1 MENND
6 LYIPFIQHI
15 NESGTSKIEGTRENP
30 NFLYTSNGG
39 RAKSVIFH
47 TEEDGKL
54 YQYHKNSVN
63 MNDVNLYCMYR
74 KNKRANCRAEF
85 KIKPENDDLT
95 YKRKIN
101 GKTRYFCQTKSSKMI
116 KAAQIGKR
124 LSILAVMSKIVI
136 CSKCI

>member
-63 MNDVNLYCMYR
+63 MNDVNLYCRYR
-74 KNKRANCRAEF
+74 KNKKSQLSRGIQN
-85 KIKPENDDLT
+85 KTK
-95 YKRKIN
+95 KR
-101 GKTRYFCQTKSSKMI
+101 
-116 KAAQIGKR
+116 
-124 LSILAVMSKIVI
+124 
-136 CSKCI
+136 

>member
-1 MENND
+1 
-6 LYIPFIQHI
+6 
-15 NESGTSKIEGTRENP
+15 
-30 NFLYTSNGG
+30 
-39 RAKSVIFH
+39 
-47 TEEDGKL
+47 
-54 YQYHKNSVN
+54 
-63 MNDVNLYCMYR
+63 MYR

-124 LSILAVMSKIVI
+124 LSILAVMNIRNTAKTRCQKVI
-136 CSKCI
+136 NRN

>member
-54 YQYHKNSVN
+54 I
-63 MNDVNLYCMYR
+63 LYVSQKQKSQLSR
-74 KNKRANCRAEF
+74 GIQNKT
-85 KIKPENDDLT
+85 K
-95 YKRKIN
+95 KR
-101 GKTRYFCQTKSSKMI
+101 
-116 KAAQIGKR
+116 
-124 LSILAVMSKIVI
+124 
-136 CSKCI
+136 

>member
-6 LYIPFIQHI
+6 LYILFIQHI

-101 GKTRYFCQTKSSKMI
+101 GKTRYFFTDEIKLDDQTGNSALRS
-116 KAAQIGKR
+116 
-124 LSILAVMSKIVI
+124 L
-136 CSKCI
+136 